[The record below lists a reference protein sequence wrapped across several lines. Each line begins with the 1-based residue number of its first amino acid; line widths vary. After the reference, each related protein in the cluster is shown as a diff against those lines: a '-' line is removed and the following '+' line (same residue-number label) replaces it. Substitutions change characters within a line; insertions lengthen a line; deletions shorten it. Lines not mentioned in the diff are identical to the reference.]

1 MPPVRLL
8 LAHGDAV
15 PVDRL
20 WSAWSLQPVP
30 VGLALVAALLF
41 AQGFVRLRRR
51 SPGHAGWDRPL
62 LYGLALAAGVLPL
75 VSPLDAVADEY
86 LLSAH
91 MLEHVLIGD
100 VAPALA
106 LVALRGPLLFFLLPP
121 AVLRPLAASAPL
133 RALGRVLLRPVVA
146 FSLWTAVTAAWHV
159 PAAYDFA
166 LAHERVHDLEHA
178 SFVLAGTL
186 VWAVLVDPARR
197 GALTDAGRIFYAWGL
212 FMLGNLSTHLILF
225 DSTAHYGFYVRQD
238 ERLLGLSAL
247 SDQHWAGVVMTV
259 EQLLAFVCLT
269 LVLVA
274 RMPRPLALEGLPER
288 PDALEQ

>member
-1 MPPVRLL
+1 MV

-20 WSAWSLQPVP
+20 GSAWSLQTVP
-30 VGLALVAALLF
+30 VALALVAALLF

-51 SPGHAGWDRPL
+51 SPGHAGWDRPAL
-62 LYGLALAAGVLPL
+62 VALALAAGVLPL

-106 LVALRGPLLFFLLPP
+106 IVALRGPLVFFLLPP
-121 AVLRPLAASAPL
+121 ALLRPLAASGPL
-133 RALGRVLLRPVVA
+133 RALGRLLLRPAVA
-146 FSLWTAVTAAWHV
+146 FGLWTAATAAWHV
-159 PAAYDFA
+159 PAAYELA
-166 LAHERVHDLEHA
+166 LAHPVVHDLEHA
-178 SFVLAGTL
+178 SFVLTGTL

-197 GALTDAGRIFYAWGL
+197 RALTDAGRIFFAWGL
-212 FMLGNLSTHLILF
+212 FVAGHLSTHLILF
-225 DSTAHYGFYVRQD
+225 DSTAHYGTYARQD

-247 SDQHWAGVVMTV
+247 SDQHWAGVLMTV
-259 EQLLAFVCLT
+259 EQLAAFVVLT
-269 LVLVA
+269 LVLVS